1 MTPPIIYL
9 AAILGSAAVLITA
22 INAIARLISQRRTA
36 SLTLSSEEI
45 ANRLERIEQV
55 VEATATEVERLG
67 EASRFVA
74 KLLADKTAQ
83 LPR

>member
-9 AAILGSAAVLITA
+9 AAIIGSTAVLISA
-22 INAIARLISQRRTA
+22 MGLISRHISLRKA
-36 SLTLSSEEI
+36 SSEALSNEEI
-45 ANRLERIEQV
+45 ARRLERIEQV

-67 EASRFVA
+67 ESSRFVA

>member
-1 MTPPIIYL
+1 MVPPIIYL
-9 AAILGSAAVLITA
+9 AAVFCSAAVLITA
-22 INAIARLISQRRTA
+22 MSLISRHISLRRNS
-36 SLTLSSEEI
+36 SLALSSEEI

-55 VEATATEVERLG
+55 VEATATEVGRLG

-83 LPR
+83 PPP